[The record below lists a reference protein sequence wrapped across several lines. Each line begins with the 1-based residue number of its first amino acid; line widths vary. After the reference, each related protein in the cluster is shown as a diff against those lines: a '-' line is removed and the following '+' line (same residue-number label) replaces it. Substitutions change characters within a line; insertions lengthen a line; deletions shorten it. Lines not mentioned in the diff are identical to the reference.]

1 MSSILKALKKLEH
14 DKASYRPDELKIDA
28 EILRADIS
36 PRFSA
41 ARVLVTSLLLL
52 AGGSGATYLY
62 MERDKA
68 PKRVDPQ
75 TSVISRQDNRP
86 VSSASDITTEQLPA
100 AIEVKPARQQ
110 NNHQQN
116 KRNAGAPPT
125 HRPAMPA
132 GTPRAVAAAKPA
144 AQEAASQP
152 ASRAESTGS
161 PPSSSSVK
169 AVPALRVNGI
179 AFQEGGSE
187 SVAMI
192 NGVPLLRGAVID
204 GVKIEEIHRNRVG
217 FSCNGT
223 TFEIQL
229 GQSNR

>member
-28 EILRADIS
+28 EILRTDTS
-36 PRFSA
+36 PSFSA
-41 ARVLVTSLLLL
+41 AHVLVTSLLLL

-62 MERDKA
+62 MKQDKA
-68 PKRVDPQ
+68 PEYVDPK

-100 AIEVKPARQQ
+100 AIEVKPAQQ
-110 NNHQQN
+110 QYE
-116 KRNAGAPPT
+116 KKNAGAPT
-125 HRPAMPA
+125 TFRPAKSV

-144 AQEAASQP
+144 AQKAVSPLAN
-152 ASRAESTGS
+152 RAESTGS
-161 PPSSSSVK
+161 SPSSSSAK
-169 AVPALRVNGI
+169 TVPALRVNGI

-192 NGVPLLRGAVID
+192 NGVPLVRGAVID
-204 GVKIEEIHRNRVG
+204 GVKIEEIHRNRVE
-217 FSCNGT
+217 FSCNGNM
-223 TFEIQL
+223 FEIQL